1 MMNLFRGERCSRE
14 SFVNQIS
21 DLGDIIAQ
29 DLAMEILDAE
39 IVIDAVDR
47 LANSV
52 TKEDALSL
60 LKMMG
65 IGTQGIEAVLKHT
78 LEDMK
83 REALAYKL
91 KSELVAP
98 LGEWITSNDPN
109 GTERK
114 SCYLPLGVLM
124 HIGAGNTIGLSAFSV
139 IEGLL
144 TGNINILKLPEGES
158 GISYFLL
165 EKLIQIEPRLKPYI
179 YVTNLPSS
187 DEMRLQALAE
197 VSDAVVV
204 WGSDATIK
212 ALRTSLPANKPM
224 IEWGHKI
231 SFAYFS
237 ECETTDADLKLLAEE
252 VCITNQL
259 YCSSPQCVFYEIPDQ
274 AGVDRVGADIEGADI
289 EVKTYL
295 DEKAYLDDFARR
307 LASTLCDCSN
317 RFPQTELSFEGQAKI
332 TFLHQTL
339 SMEGNLK
346 GKFPLTDADHS
357 YGVLIADESTLRTSP
372 LFRNLWVVPIKR
384 SDLIKMLRPHIGHL
398 QTVGLSV
405 PESIKN
411 DLLMRL
417 YRSGVTKIAK
427 CGEMYL
433 NKPGEAHD
441 GKMTL
446 SHYVKKVDNRQ

>member
-1 MMNLFRGERCSRE
+1 MNLFRGERCSRE

-60 LKMMG
+60 LSLMG
-65 IGTQGIEAVLKHT
+65 FSTQGIEAVLTHT
-78 LEDMK
+78 LEDIK
-83 REALAYKL
+83 HEALAYKL

-98 LGEWITSNDPN
+98 LGEWITSIDPN

-165 EKLIQIEPRLKPYI
+165 EKLIQIEPRLKPFI
-179 YVTNLPSS
+179 YATDLPSS
-187 DEMRLQALAE
+187 DEMRLRALAE

-252 VCITNQL
+252 VCVTNQQ

-274 AGVDRVGADIEGADI
+274 AGVDRVGADIE
-289 EVKTYL
+289 VKTDL
-295 DEKAYLDDFARR
+295 DEKAYLDDFTRR
-307 LASTLCDCSN
+307 LASALSVCSN
-317 RFPQTELSFEGQAKI
+317 RFPQTELSFEGQAEI
-332 TFLHQTL
+332 TFLLQTL
-339 SMEGNLK
+339 SMEGNLS

-417 YRSGVTKIAK
+417 YRAGVTKITK

-433 NKPGEAHD
+433 SKPGEAHD

-446 SHYVKKVDNRQ
+446 SHYVKKVDNRL

>member
-1 MMNLFRGERCSRE
+1 
-14 SFVNQIS
+14 
-21 DLGDIIAQ
+21 
-29 DLAMEILDAE
+29 
-39 IVIDAVDR
+39 
-47 LANSV
+47 
-52 TKEDALSL
+52 
-60 LKMMG
+60 MG
-65 IGTQGIEAVLKHT
+65 IGTQGIEAVLTHT

-83 REALAYKL
+83 REALTYKL
-91 KSELVAP
+91 KTELVAP
-98 LGEWITSNDPN
+98 LGEWITSIDPN
-109 GTERK
+109 GNERK

-144 TGNINILKLPEGES
+144 SRNINILKLPEGES

-165 EKLIQIEPRLKPYI
+165 EKLIQIEPRLKPFI
-179 YVTNLPSS
+179 YVTDLPSS

-204 WGSDATIK
+204 WGSDASIK

-237 ECETTDADLKLLAEE
+237 KCETTDADLKLLAEE
-252 VCITNQL
+252 VCVTNQL

-274 AGVDRVGADIEGADI
+274 VGVDRV
-289 EVKTYL
+289 V
-295 DEKAYLDDFARR
+295 KAYLDDFARR
-307 LASTLCDCSN
+307 LASALSDASN
-317 RFPQTELSFEGQAKI
+317 RIPQTELSFEGQAEI

-339 SMEGNLK
+339 SIEGNLN
-346 GKFPLTDADHS
+346 GSFPLTDADHS
-357 YGVLIADESTLRTSP
+357 FGVLVANDNALRTSP

-384 SDLIKMLRPHIGHL
+384 SDLIKILRPHIGHL

-405 PESIKN
+405 PASIEE
-411 DLLMRL
+411 DLQMML
-417 YRSGVTKIAK
+417 YRSGVTKITK

-433 NKPGEAHD
+433 GKPGEAHD
-441 GKMTL
+441 GKNTL
-446 SHYVKKVDNRQ
+446 MHYVKK

>member
-1 MMNLFRGERCSRE
+1 MNLFRGERCSRE
-14 SFVNQIS
+14 SFIS
-21 DLGDIIAQ
+21 QVSELSDIISQ
-29 DLAMEILDAE
+29 DLALQVLDTE

-65 IGTQGIEAVLKHT
+65 IGTQGLEAVLAHT

-83 REALAYKL
+83 REALTFKL
-91 KSELVAP
+91 KTELSAP
-98 LGEWITSNDPN
+98 LGEWITLIDPN
-109 GTERK
+109 GVTRK

-179 YVTNLPSS
+179 YVTDLPSS
-187 DEMRLQALAE
+187 DEEGLQDLAE
-197 VSDAVVV
+197 IADVVVV

-237 ECETTDADLKLLAEE
+237 ECGTTDADLKLLAEE

-274 AGVDRVGADIEGADI
+274 AGVDILGADIEG
-289 EVKTYL
+289 KTYL
-295 DEKAYLDDFARR
+295 YEKEYLYHFAGR
-307 LASTLCDCSN
+307 LASILSDFSK
-317 RFPQTELSFEGQAKI
+317 RYPQTELSFEGQAEI

-339 SMEGNLK
+339 YMEGSLS
-346 GKFPLTDADHS
+346 GSFPFVDVDHS
-357 YGVLIADESTLRTSP
+357 YGVIIASDNALRTSP
-372 LFRNLWVVPIKR
+372 LYRNLWVVPIKR
-384 SDLIKMLRPHIGHL
+384 SDLIRVLRPHIGHL

-411 DLLMRL
+411 DLQMRL
-417 YRSGVTKIAK
+417 YRAGVTKITK

-433 NKPGEAHD
+433 NKLGEAHD

-446 SHYVKKVDNRQ
+446 IHYVKKVDDRSE